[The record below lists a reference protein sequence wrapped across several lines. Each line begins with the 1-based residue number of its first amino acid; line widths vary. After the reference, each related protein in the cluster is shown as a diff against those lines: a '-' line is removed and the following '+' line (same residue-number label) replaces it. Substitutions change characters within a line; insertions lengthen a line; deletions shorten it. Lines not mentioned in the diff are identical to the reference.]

1 MSTHST
7 ISVKL
12 PDGKIR
18 SVYCHFDGMIQSNG
32 RMLVEHYNS
41 QELAE
46 QLTSLGHLS
55 YIAPLFEPTSESGH
69 CFEDPEPLITV
80 VYSRDR
86 GEKDQ
91 IPNVWNSEEEFSNDF
106 ENKSFKQEYNYLFK
120 DGEWY
125 VCWDLQNSWS
135 PVKNHLETN
144 SFRN

>member
-1 MSTHST
+1 MSTHSM

-12 PDGKIR
+12 PDGRVR

-32 RMLVEHYNS
+32 RMLLEHYNS

-55 YIAPLFEPTSESGH
+55 YVAPQFEPTPGSGH

-86 GEKDQ
+86 GETNQ
-91 IPNVWNSEEEFSNDF
+91 IPYIWDSEEDF
-106 ENKSFKQEYNYLFK
+106 MEDVCKEEYNYFFK
-120 DGEWY
+120 DEDWHVDFTADGISEWKLLKSY
-125 VCWDLQNSWS
+125 FPQ
-135 PVKNHLETN
+135 K
-144 SFRN
+144 

>member
-12 PDGKIR
+12 SDGKIR

-55 YIAPLFEPTSESGH
+55 YIAPLFEPTSGSIH

-91 IPNVWNSEEEFSNDF
+91 IPYIWNSEKDF
-106 ENKSFKQEYNYLFK
+106 MEDVEKEEYNYLFK

-125 VCWDLQNSWS
+125 VDFTADEISEWKLLKSYFPQ
-135 PVKNHLETN
+135 K
-144 SFRN
+144 